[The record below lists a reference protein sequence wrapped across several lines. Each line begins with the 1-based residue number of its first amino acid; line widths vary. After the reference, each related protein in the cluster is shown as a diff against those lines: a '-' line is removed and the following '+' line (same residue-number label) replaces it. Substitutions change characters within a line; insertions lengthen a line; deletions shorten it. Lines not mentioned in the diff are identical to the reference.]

1 MWALQ
6 LKLLLYL
13 SCETK
18 TSSDWIILDQNRDAR
33 LHKNELKKQ
42 QNSLKM
48 NKAFTIVKVK

>member
-13 SCETK
+13 SFETK
-18 TSSDWIILDQNRDAR
+18 TSSDWIISDQNRDAR

-42 QNSLKM
+42 QNSLEM